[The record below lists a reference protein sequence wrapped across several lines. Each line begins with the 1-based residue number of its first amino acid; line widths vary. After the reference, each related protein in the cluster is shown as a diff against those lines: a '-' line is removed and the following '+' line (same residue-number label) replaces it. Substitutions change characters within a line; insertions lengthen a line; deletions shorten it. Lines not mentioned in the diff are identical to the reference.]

1 MKANSLSAPMM
12 YGIIKRMMP
21 DDDFSFEVV
30 ARSNDS
36 ISFKLYIYRPV
47 DEQTREINN
56 ELITADTF
64 LELLNKIS

>member
-1 MKANSLSAPMM
+1 MKANSLSVPMM
-12 YGIIKRMMP
+12 YEIIKKKLP
-21 DDDFSFEVV
+21 DEDFSLDVV
-30 ARSNDS
+30 ARSNDT
-36 ISFKLYIYRPV
+36 ISFKLYIFRPV